1 MRKQGCSQKGIVRH
15 SARDFGTNEGFESK
29 EYFVYFK
36 IQNRTV
42 GAKDPLRHG
51 KMLQE
56 CAPIK
61 RERGEFH
68 IHPAVAPV
76 SRMSA
81 QYACG
86 ISHVVC
92 SLGGQN
98 LAALGTTAGQNLAA
112 VGSSHSLTETVDLG
126 TMTTA
131 GLVGTLHKF
140 TPPILLFFICST
152 AKFGRSNT

>member
-1 MRKQGCSQKGIVRH
+1 MY
-15 SARDFGTNEGFESK
+15 FE
-29 EYFVYFK
+29 

-42 GAKDPLRHG
+42 GTKDPLGGG
-51 KMLQE
+51 KAFQE
-56 CAPIK
+56 YARVK

-86 ISHVVC
+86 LNHVVC

-126 TMTTA
+126 TMTAA
-131 GLVGTLHKF
+131 GLVGTLHNTF
-140 TPPILLFFICST
+140 TSYKI
-152 AKFGRSNT
+152 K

>member
-1 MRKQGCSQKGIVRH
+1 MG
-15 SARDFGTNEGFESK
+15 SK
-29 EYFVYFK
+29 EYFVYFE
-36 IQNRTV
+36 IRYRTA
-42 GAKDPLRHG
+42 GAKDPLRGG
-51 KMLQE
+51 KAFQE
-56 CAPIK
+56 YPQLK
-61 RERGEFH
+61 RERGECF

-98 LAALGTTAGQNLAA
+98 LAALCTAAGQNLTA

-126 TMTTA
+126 TMTAA
-131 GLVGTLHKF
+131 GLVGTLHNTF
-140 TPPILLFFICST
+140 TSC
-152 AKFGRSNT
+152 